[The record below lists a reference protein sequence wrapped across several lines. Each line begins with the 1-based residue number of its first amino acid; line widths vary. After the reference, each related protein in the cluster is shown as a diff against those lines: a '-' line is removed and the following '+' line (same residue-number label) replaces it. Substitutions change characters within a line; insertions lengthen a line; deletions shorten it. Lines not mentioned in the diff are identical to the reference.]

1 MNTHD
6 LARLLGAGRIVLGAT
21 LVAAPG
27 VMRFLAGGAATE
39 PGVRLIT
46 RAAGIRDLL
55 VGWRTVQALGGGKPV
70 ATLLRDGAVAD
81 GVDLVA
87 CLIAFRH
94 LPRVPRLVTV
104 AAASSATAV
113 GWRLA
118 SALDK

>member
-1 MNTHD
+1 M
-6 LARLLGAGRIVLGAT
+6 LGAT

-27 VMRFLAGGAATE
+27 VMRLLAGGAATA
-39 PGVRLIT
+39 PGIRLIT

-55 VGWRTVQALGGGKPV
+55 VGWRTVQALGRGELV

-94 LPRVPRLVTV
+94 LPRVPRLITV

-118 SALDK
+118 PALDR